1 MSRQQILYVTAA
13 VTAVF
18 LLFFF
23 GRTVPKQQA
32 TDDHAGHDHSKNA
45 VPPAAA
51 NTNGVTLDFPTMLG
65 LAKKRLNPAQ
75 LQKVTEWE
83 NSVVRGDVKNQQIQ
97 VYRKLSAFWMDTIGA
112 FVPYAK
118 YLGEAAK
125 LENSEKNLTFAAH
138 LFLREAQS
146 VSEQPLQVWMAKE
159 AKELFEKALA
169 INPENDSTKV
179 GLGSTFFFGGA
190 GNEPP
195 MKGIGLIREVVE
207 KNPDNTFA
215 QYMLGVGSFI
225 SGQWPKAIERF
236 EKVVTL
242 EPQNLEAI
250 LRLADAYEKSD
261 DKANAKKKYEL
272 FLQTVK
278 SLETQGKFKSNPDM
292 LKQIEDHIKLL

>member
-1 MSRQQILYVTAA
+1 MSRQQLLSIIAA

-23 GRTVPKQQA
+23 GRTIPKQQV
-32 TDDHAGHDHSKNA
+32 DDHAGHDHSKTVA
-45 VPPAAA
+45 PPSASAGSA
-51 NTNGVTLDFPTMLG
+51 VTLDFPTMLG
-65 LAKKRLNPAQ
+65 LAKKRLNSAQ

-138 LFLREAQS
+138 LFLREVQS
-146 VSEQPLQVWMAKE
+146 VSEQPLQIWMAKE

-169 INPENDSTKV
+169 INPANDSTKV

-195 MKGIGLIREVVE
+195 MKGIGLIKEVVE
-207 KNPDNTFA
+207 KNPDNTYA
-215 QYMLGVGSFI
+215 QYMLGVGSFV

-236 EKVVTL
+236 EKVLTL
-242 EPQNLEAI
+242 EPQNIEVI
-250 LRLADAYEKSD
+250 LRLADAYEKSN
-261 DKANAKKKYEL
+261 DKASAKKKYEL

-278 SLETQGKFKSNPDM
+278 SLEIQGKFKSNPEM

>member
-1 MSRQQILYVTAA
+1 VSRQQLLSIIAA

-23 GRTVPKQQA
+23 GRTIPKQQV
-32 TDDHAGHDHSKNA
+32 DDHAGHDHSKTVA
-45 VPPAAA
+45 PPSASAGSA
-51 NTNGVTLDFPTMLG
+51 VTLDFPTMLG
-65 LAKKRLNPAQ
+65 LAKKRLNSAQ

-138 LFLREAQS
+138 LFLREVQS
-146 VSEQPLQVWMAKE
+146 VSEQPLQIWMAKE

-169 INPENDSTKV
+169 INPANDSTKV

-195 MKGIGLIREVVE
+195 MKGIGLIKEVVE
-207 KNPDNTFA
+207 KNPDNTYA
-215 QYMLGVGSFI
+215 QYMLGVGSFV

-236 EKVVTL
+236 EKVLTL
-242 EPQNLEAI
+242 EPQNIEVI
-250 LRLADAYEKSD
+250 LRLADAYEKSN
-261 DKANAKKKYEL
+261 DKASAKKKYEL

-278 SLETQGKFKSNPDM
+278 SLEIQGKFKSNPEM